1 MSTFLKRPGFLFLV
15 AGVLMSSVLRA
26 QLAVPEIFSD
36 NMVLQRGKPVPVW
49 GMATPGKTVTVSFAG
64 HSQSAT
70 ADGSGQWKVVLP
82 AMQANAVPQSMMIQG
97 ESYLS
102 FKNVL
107 VGDVWLCSGQ
117 SNMEYPLD
125 RSLKPFLGPA
135 KGPDVAALEVKAA
148 KPGGV
153 RYIVVERVLNKYPKL
168 PTKGWVTGEDSMVR
182 YASAIGYFFAKEI
195 NQKMNVPIGVIT
207 SAWGGTRIEPWV
219 PETEWGSSA
228 VFKDSVR
235 AGSFTIDG
243 ARPGNMYKGMIS
255 PMVPFAIKGVLWYQG
270 ESNVMVHDQETYPEK
285 FRLLVDS
292 WRKLFNDPDMP
303 FYYVQLAPYKY
314 SSRKDARKHGE
325 DLLPYYWEAQASSLI
340 LKNTGMVVTTDL
352 VDKLG
357 DIHPSYKWEI
367 ARRLS
372 LTALHGVYQQNGI
385 VYSGPMFASAKR
397 KKKAIEISF
406 EHVGGGLASSDGKPL
421 SWFTIAGA
429 DNLFVPAEAV
439 IKGNKLIVS
448 AAGVKKPM
456 FVRFAWS
463 ENAQPNFINKEGLP
477 AVPFRTDAI
486 QYKDQ

>member
-1 MSTFLKRPGFLFLV
+1 MPSFVKSSIFALVLFMSTIV
-15 AGVLMSSVLRA
+15 RA
-26 QLAVPEIFSD
+26 QLVVPEIFSD
-36 NMVLQRGKPVPVW
+36 NMVLQRDKPVPVW
-49 GMATPGKTVTVSFAG
+49 GKASPGQAVSVSFG
-64 HSQSAT
+64 GSSQNAK
-70 ADGSGQWKVVLP
+70 ADAAGQWKIMLP
-82 AMQANAVPQSMMIQG
+82 SMKANAVPQSMTVQG
-97 ESYLS
+97 ESTIV
-102 FKNVL
+102 FRNIL

-117 SNMEYPLD
+117 SNMQYPLD
-125 RSLKPFLGPA
+125 RSLSPFLGPA

-148 KPGGV
+148 KPEGV
-153 RYIVVERVLNKYPKL
+153 RYIMVDRVLNKYPKL
-168 PTKGWVTGEDSMVR
+168 PTKGWTTGEDSMVR

-195 NQKMNVPIGVIT
+195 NSKMNVPIGVIT

-228 VFKDSVR
+228 VFKDSLR
-235 AGSFTIDG
+235 GEQFTIHG
-243 ARPGNMYKGMIS
+243 ARPGPMFKGMIS

-270 ESNVMVHDQETYPEK
+270 ESNVMTHDYQSYPEK

-292 WRKLFNDPDMP
+292 WRKLFNDPNMP
-303 FYYVQLAPYKY
+303 FYYVQLAPYTY
-314 SSRKDARKHGE
+314 SSRKDRVHKE
-325 DLLPYYWEAQASSLI
+325 DLLPYYWEAQTSSLI

-352 VDKLG
+352 VDKVS

-385 VYSGPMFASAKR
+385 VYSGPMFAAYKR
-397 KKKAIEISF
+397 KKKVIEVSF

-429 DNLFVPAEAV
+429 DQVFVPAEAV
-439 IKGNKLIVS
+439 IRGNKLIVS
-448 AAGVKKPM
+448 APTVEKPL

-463 ENAQPNFINKEGLP
+463 EIAQPNFINKEGLP

-486 QYKDQ
+486 QYKD